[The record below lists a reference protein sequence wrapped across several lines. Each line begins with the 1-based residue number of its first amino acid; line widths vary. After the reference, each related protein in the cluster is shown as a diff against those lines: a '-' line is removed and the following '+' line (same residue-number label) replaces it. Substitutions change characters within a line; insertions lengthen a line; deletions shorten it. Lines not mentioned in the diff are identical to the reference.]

1 MSNIFNGT
9 ATDLKESQLEIRE
22 VISERT
28 IDTPRSLFNLFDW
41 SKLGCNRTCRR
52 SISSLLTAMESRFQ
66 SSIVW
71 LRTAGVRYSLRTVS
85 LRLFMSLVFFLRAS
99 YKRIVPR
106 YVQGVLGCT
115 PSSHECTVANAHY
128 KGVTVQ
134 RRTINQRRRCSSN
147 QADA

>member
-85 LRLFMSLVFFLRAS
+85 LRLFMSLVFFSRVS
-99 YKRIVPR
+99 YKCIVPI
-106 YVQGVLGCT
+106 
-115 PSSHECTVANAHY
+115 ENAHY
-128 KGVTVQ
+128 KGVVVQ
-134 RRTINQRRRCSSN
+134 RRTIDTGAVLLIQLSLGVAFGVSKPY
-147 QADA
+147 